1 MSIASVG
8 GTFGYVDPTTVA
20 GPGRTQPVQSDAVD
34 PTSNQST
41 ASQPTTPTP
50 SPASLSAPVSP
61 PLTSGQPTF
70 ATDTATQLLKVQETA
85 FASTT

>member
-20 GPGRTQPVQSDAVD
+20 GPGRAQTVQPDTVD
-34 PTSNQST
+34 PTSSQST
-41 ASQPTTPTP
+41 TPQQTAPTP
-50 SPASLSAPVSP
+50 SPASSSTPVTP